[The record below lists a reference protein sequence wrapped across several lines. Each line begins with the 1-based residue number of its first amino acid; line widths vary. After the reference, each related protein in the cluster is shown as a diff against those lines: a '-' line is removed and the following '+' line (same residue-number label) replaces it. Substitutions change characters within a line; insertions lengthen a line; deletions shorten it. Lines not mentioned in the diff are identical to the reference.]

1 MADKSLCKNVKE
13 IKFIVRIKS
22 FSSLYYHHKIHL
34 KIYPDQIFLSEPPYA
49 MNCQIS
55 YPDNQKP
62 PDYKLSVYDWEHPDN
77 SQCSIFLQWIKS
89 VIAHT
94 VHLPEKVCTDF
105 LCITRRNWGRP
116 LTMFSFDSSGEQS
129 YFKIWSYHK
138 GSTIRKVSLCGKGRV
153 ITVSQG
159 ASPTYSAFR
168 W

>member
-1 MADKSLCKNVKE
+1 MADKPLCKNVKE
-13 IKFIVRIKS
+13 IKLIVRIKS

-62 PDYKLSVYDWEHPDN
+62 PDYKLSIYDWEHPDKTV
-77 SQCSIFLQWIKS
+77 QCSIFLQWIKS

-105 LCITRRNWGRP
+105 LFLSFRYYQAQLGT
-116 LTMFSFDSSGEQS
+116 SFDDV
-129 YFKIWSYHK
+129 F
-138 GSTIRKVSLCGKGRV
+138 
-153 ITVSQG
+153 
-159 ASPTYSAFR
+159 FR
-168 W
+168 QLR